1 MAPSIG
7 FSNTHAHIHLCRS
20 EKEHLRSSFTRLLAE
35 ATPQSDKELWE
46 LLRRQPLALPSL
58 QASLRSLVAEPG
70 CSHGLITNLP
80 LDPSLPA
87 PPSDGVRPAGKSWL
101 TESIGLQLLQAGG
114 LEPLG
119 FLEEKGGAL
128 VHEVS
133 PAAGRAGELSSSGRV
148 ALGWHT
154 DLAILKKAWRP
165 EVLLLL
171 GLHNDGATPTLL
183 ADLDEALIA
192 LRQRDPALVEVLR
205 EPRFR
210 VESPASLHLWGGG
223 KSLRSE
229 PRPLLSIDPSGLDT
243 IAANLQT
250 LTPTDQE
257 AQRAL
262 EALQAVLPEV
272 TRPIVVGPGQ
282 ALLFSNSR
290 CLHGRPALQRG
301 RRWLQRL
308 YGRRSLR
315 ELREVTGS
323 PPETLVFSLAG
334 LILR

>member
-20 EKEHLRSSFTRLLAE
+20 EKEHLRSSLNRLLAE

-87 PPSDGVRPAGKSWL
+87 PPCD
-101 TESIGLQLLQAGG
+101 
-114 LEPLG
+114 
-119 FLEEKGGAL
+119 
-128 VHEVS
+128 
-133 PAAGRAGELSSSGRV
+133 
-148 ALGWHT
+148 
-154 DLAILKKAWRP
+154 
-165 EVLLLL
+165 
-171 GLHNDGATPTLL
+171 NDGGTPTLL
-183 ADLDEALIA
+183 AELDEALIA

-262 EALQAVLPEV
+262 EGLQAVLPEV

-323 PPETLVFSLAG
+323 PPETLVFSLAE